1 MKLNLIE
8 QASNLKKK
16 NTETFVT
23 EVQDISVLLF
33 SSYCVRNK
41 PEVGYGKYMFA
52 QVENT
57 LLSQPEEILT
67 VSISW

>member
-8 QASNLKKK
+8 QASNKKNKK
-16 NTETFVT
+16 NTATFVT
-23 EVQDISVLLF
+23 EGQDISVFLF

-41 PEVGYGKYMFA
+41 LEVGYGKYMFA

-67 VSISW
+67 VSIS